1 MSGEQSTHIQLK
13 VRDQHGTEVQFKIKR
28 AAKLNKLMEAYCQRI
43 GNQMAAVRF
52 MMDGERINPDDT
64 AEALGLDDEDM
75 IDVAVEQ
82 TGGCCGER
90 SVMTD
95 SRPAHGC

>member
-1 MSGEQSTHIQLK
+1 MGGEGATGSHIQLK

-28 AAKLNKLMEAYCQRI
+28 AAKLTKLMEAYCQRI
-43 GNQMAAVRF
+43 GTQMSSVRF
-52 MMDGERINPDDT
+52 MMDGERITGEDT

-82 TGGCCGER
+82 TGGC
-90 SVMTD
+90 
-95 SRPAHGC
+95 